1 MGPAN
6 PWSPSWRPDPSGRRL
21 ADIRAARRGAI
32 LAALLYLPVGVVALS
47 MAPQP
52 AAIGSVSAQTLEAL
66 AIALGLPAVALL
78 GAGLAPAALGS
89 RIDAAVV
96 VIAFAVG
103 APVAAVTSL
112 VIGGLLLGAYTAG
125 DAELAGRIL
134 RGGVST
140 AAGASPLVVVAATA
154 WVVVVRRMA
163 RSRQPQSS
171 PTS

>member
-21 ADIRAARRGAI
+21 ADIRAARLGAI
-32 LAALLYLPVGVVALS
+32 LAALFYLPVSVVAVEF
-47 MAPQP
+47 APP
-52 AAIGSVSAQTLEAL
+52 PVEIGHMTATTLGVL
-66 AIALGLPAVALL
+66 AVVWGLPAVALL

-96 VIAFAVG
+96 VIAFAIG

-112 VIGGLLLGAYTAG
+112 VIGGFLLDAYAASNA
-125 DAELAGRIL
+125 DLAGRIL
-134 RGGVST
+134 RGGVTT
-140 AAGASPLVVVAATA
+140 ALGVTPLVVVGASI
-154 WVVVVRRMA
+154 WVFVVRRL
-163 RSRQPQSS
+163 SRRPAT